1 MSFQD
6 GDRFWRMP
14 ECYIRGSTIK
24 YLRIP
29 DEVIDMV
36 KEDAQAKSRN
46 RAELNKN
53 RGGNSQQNQNQRG
66 ARSGNRNN
74 FGIRSGPTGGGLGNG
89 GMRAGSSGQGNRP
102 LAQGNKLRK

>member
-1 MSFQD
+1 MQHFIPLRTPLFQD

-36 KEDAQAKSRN
+36 KEEVIQKGKGRGD
-46 RAELNKN
+46 
-53 RGGNSQQNQNQRG
+53 RGGGRG
-66 ARSGNRNN
+66 GR
-74 FGIRSGPTGGGLGNG
+74 GGRG
-89 GMRAGSSGQGNRP
+89 GAPRGM
-102 LAQGNKLRK
+102 

>member
-1 MSFQD
+1 MFLMATFDFFQD

-36 KEDAQAKSRN
+36 KEEVIQKSKGRGDM
-46 RAELNKN
+46 KG
-53 RGGNSQQNQNQRG
+53 RGGAQRG
-66 ARSGNRNN
+66 R
-74 FGIRSGPTGGGLGNG
+74 GGRGKCYSHILKPATVFC
-89 GMRAGSSGQGNRP
+89 MLIKMPKHYLSHDLP
-102 LAQGNKLRK
+102 PIFFC

>member
-1 MSFQD
+1 MFSGNVKDLHFQD

-36 KEDAQAKSRN
+36 KEEVIQKSKGRGDM
-46 RAELNKN
+46 KG
-53 RGGNSQQNQNQRG
+53 RGGAQRG
-66 ARSGNRNN
+66 RGGRGKYRIEIIKHATRILN
-74 FGIRSGPTGGGLGNG
+74 FMYLCP
-89 GMRAGSSGQGNRP
+89 
-102 LAQGNKLRK
+102 KLFI